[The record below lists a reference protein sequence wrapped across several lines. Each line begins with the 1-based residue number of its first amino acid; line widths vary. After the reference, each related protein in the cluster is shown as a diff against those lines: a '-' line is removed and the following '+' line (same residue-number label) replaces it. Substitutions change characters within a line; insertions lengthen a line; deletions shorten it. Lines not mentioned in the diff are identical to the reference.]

1 MTVNKYDTDYIN
13 GVIPP
18 HDTELERAV
27 LAALIAEPRQIPTVI
42 KILQPEAFYSPKHE
56 AIYRAITDLYD
67 DDKPVD
73 LIAVGQQLTKAGVMP
88 GRITP
93 AELSDLVLNAGSAS
107 NVEVH
112 ARFVVEKWVGRL
124 MLETGREMTAR
135 AADPRADVAD
145 VIGYAGSQ
153 LERVGAIFTG
163 GRAGFHI
170 RDCVASAL
178 KDAEQRAAHASEG
191 RTPGITTGLTD
202 LDRATGGWQ
211 GGQLIILAARPAM
224 GKTALMLHF
233 ALSAARAGMPVC
245 IYSLEMARERLADRL
260 LLSVVDVDSYAYR
273 SGRLTSDEWRK
284 IEGAAGQLSRLPV
297 YVDDNPAVTMRYI
310 RADSRVRASQGQCGM
325 LLIDYLQLAGIDDKS
340 NRTRNREQEVAQMS
354 RQAKIIAKELNVPV
368 ILLSQL
374 SRNAES
380 RGDSIPRLS
389 DLRESGA
396 IEQDADIVAAIYRP
410 AYYGQKEMPG
420 MPGVSS
426 DGAGVI
432 RILKQRDGALG
443 DIPFRHNPAMTRITD
458 FDDPST
464 CPASTAPTP
473 F

>member
-73 LIAVGQQLTKAGVMP
+73 LLTVGQQLTKAGVMP

-112 ARFVVEKWVGRL
+112 ARSVVEKWVGRL
-124 MLETGREMTAR
+124 ILETGREMTAR

-145 VIGYAGSQ
+145 VIGYAGSR

-178 KDAEQRAAHASEG
+178 KDAEQRAARAREG

-233 ALSAARAGMPVC
+233 ALSAARAG
-245 IYSLEMARERLADRL
+245 SLFVSILWRWHA
-260 LLSVVDVDSYAYR
+260 
-273 SGRLTSDEWRK
+273 SGWQT
-284 IEGAAGQLSRLPV
+284 GFYCRLP
-297 YVDDNPAVTMRYI
+297 T
-310 RADSRVRASQGQCGM
+310 
-325 LLIDYLQLAGIDDKS
+325 
-340 NRTRNREQEVAQMS
+340 
-354 RQAKIIAKELNVPV
+354 
-368 ILLSQL
+368 
-374 SRNAES
+374 
-380 RGDSIPRLS
+380 
-389 DLRESGA
+389 
-396 IEQDADIVAAIYRP
+396 
-410 AYYGQKEMPG
+410 
-420 MPGVSS
+420 
-426 DGAGVI
+426 
-432 RILKQRDGALG
+432 
-443 DIPFRHNPAMTRITD
+443 
-458 FDDPST
+458 
-464 CPASTAPTP
+464 
-473 F
+473 